1 MSRNI
6 ARNLRAVGVLITVV
20 GALASVLASADDAR
34 NSAFGGA
41 ELGADPWAVA
51 PSIDVAA
58 VQSETLDSALEGG
71 PVALQ
76 SGTVLMAVNVEPS
89 FEGALIHFHADGE
102 LALARTFALEEPPRL
117 VIDFPGIRGDLPSRD
132 IVLGGDFV
140 SAIRV
145 GVHPGKLRVVI
156 DGAAGPGTFDGYRA
170 VPSMDGLYLAV
181 GAGPELDLRLES
193 RLGGAG
199 YSSLTL
205 NSIEADDSGA
215 EPILLAMTG
224 TEDETSLEDLWRTLG
239 EDPEVEA
246 IEAALLA
253 EVYALD
259 EPAPAPDALVGVE
272 VASATPLADLWDR
285 QAAASGGPEAVL
297 VVESPVEAPLA
308 EARLE
313 EALIEELT
321 LEETIRED
329 AIFEEA
335 VRSET
340 ASEDGFWARAGKPV
354 EIKIADLELADPPG
368 GEAATPVPATGVLA
382 TGVSATEIPATGVPA
397 QGVPATEVPATGV
410 PATGVPGTLVP
421 ATGVPAMGVPAT
433 ALPTSAVPAT
443 AKPVQIAMVSGA
455 AAAPTEP
462 AWDPWA
468 LDSEPASVAPTKTV
482 SADPVKVASAA
493 STKAPTATTAPTPT
507 PAPVP
512 VAKPGAPTEIFGLQF
527 DRDSQRDR
535 VAILGDRI
543 ADYEV
548 FEPDSQTLIILL
560 KRSLLSEGMSER
572 ITPEIGGPL
581 SQVTIFQQPDIQG
594 DEVRVVLRRADGLK
608 PKIYQR
614 GSLLLADF
622 ANTGEAA
629 ALPVALIPAQAVPDA
644 SAELAE
650 TAEAVEAREA
660 RVEAVVTAA
669 QAGDIVDP
677 ENPKDTISVAPEL
690 INAEGDRTYG
700 NEAPDNASSSAAPGG
715 NRYVQEFSGSPIS
728 LDFKDVPIMDVLR
741 LIAEV
746 SELNII
752 AGDEVKGAIT
762 LRLVEVPWDQALDI
776 ILVTRG
782 LGYVRVGNV
791 LRIAPAE
798 ALQAEEAERLQDRRN
813 REQLEDL
820 EVKLQPVNYAAV
832 EDVSTLVRR
841 LLSPRGT
848 VNTDKR
854 TNTVI
859 IKDIPSVIAEATAL
873 IEALDTQTPQV
884 MIEAKIVEAA
894 LDFGRELGTIWGVGT
909 NPDSGAISTGG
920 VTWDGKNNV
929 AFNNGISSLP
939 TGAASMGFLLLDDN
953 IRVDVAV
960 EAMEEAGEGKVIS
973 SPRVV
978 TLDNREALIEQ
989 GVSIP
994 FQTFEGGDAKLEFVD
1009 AVLSLKVTP
1018 HITPDESIIMSLE
1031 VTRNAPDSGVSTPT
1045 GSPAIAKNQAKTETL
1060 VKNGQTLVIGG
1071 IYTIDKSTTESRVPY
1086 LYKIPV
1092 LGAAFKSRR
1101 VSDVRKELLIFI
1113 TPRIVVN
1120 PALADN

>member
-1 MSRNI
+1 MSRKI
-6 ARNLRAVGVLITVV
+6 ARNLRAAGVLITAV
-20 GALASVLASADDAR
+20 GALASVLASAEDTR
-34 NSAFGGA
+34 NSALGGA
-41 ELGADPWAVA
+41 ELGADPWAAA

-58 VQSETLDSALEGG
+58 VKAETLDSVMEGMPAALH
-71 PVALQ
+71 
-76 SGTVLMAVNVEPS
+76 SGTVLMAVDVEPS

-102 LALARTFALEEPPRL
+102 LASASTFTLEEPPRL

-132 IVLGGDFV
+132 MVLGGDFV

-170 VPSMDGLYLAV
+170 VPAMDGLYLAL
-181 GAGPELDLRLES
+181 GAGPSLDLQLES
-193 RLGGAG
+193 RLGSAG
-199 YSSLTL
+199 YASLAL
-205 NSIEADDSGA
+205 ESIKTGDSGA
-215 EPILLAMTG
+215 EPILVAMTG
-224 TEDETSLEDLWRTLG
+224 TEDEMSLEDLWRTLG
-239 EDPEVEA
+239 EGPEAEA
-246 IEAALLA
+246 VEAALLA
-253 EVYALD
+253 EVYGLD
-259 EPAPAPDALVGVE
+259 EPASGIEAQGSLAQAGDPIAAVE
-272 VASATPLADLWDR
+272 IASSTDLADLWDR
-285 QAAASGGPEAVL
+285 QAAEAGGLEAV
-297 VVESPVEAPLA
+297 VEIP
-308 EARLE
+308 
-313 EALIEELT
+313 I
-321 LEETIRED
+321 EETIRED

-335 VRSET
+335 LR
-340 ASEDGFWARAGKPV
+340 EDTGADDTFWARAGKPV
-354 EIKIADLELADPPG
+354 ETKIADLELAD
-368 GEAATPVPATGVLA
+368 EPVKA
-382 TGVSATEIPATGVPA
+382 
-397 QGVPATEVPATGV
+397 
-410 PATGVPGTLVP
+410 
-421 ATGVPAMGVPAT
+421 
-433 ALPTSAVPAT
+433 AVPAIVEPIQ
-443 AKPVQIAMVSGA
+443 AEPIQIAMASAVA
-455 AAAPTEP
+455 AIPTEP
-462 AWDPWA
+462 AEPEWDPWA
-468 LDSEPASVAPTKTV
+468 LDSEPARAVPAKTV
-482 SADPVKVASAA
+482 SA
-493 STKAPTATTAPTPT
+493 T
-507 PAPVP
+507 P
-512 VAKPGAPTEIFGLQF
+512 VAKAQAITAPDEVGSAVVSKAPVLVPGAPTEIFGLQF
-527 DRDSQRDR
+527 DRDAQRDR
-535 VAILGDRI
+535 VAILGDRL

-560 KRSLLSEGMSER
+560 KRSVLSEGMSER
-572 ITPEIGGPL
+572 ITPELGGPL
-581 SQVTIFQQPDIQG
+581 SQVTIFQQPDIEG

-622 ANTGEAA
+622 ANTAAAA
-629 ALPVALIPAQAVPDA
+629 ALPVALIPAQVAPEAVGA
-644 SAELAE
+644 LAQSIEAAE
-650 TAEAVEAREA
+650 TREA
-660 RVEAVVTAA
+660 RVAAVVAA
-669 QAGDIVDP
+669 AEAGDIVDP
-677 ENPKDTISVAPEL
+677 ENPKDTIAVAPEL

-700 NEAPDNASSSAAPGG
+700 NETPDNASSSSASGG
-715 NRYVQEFSGSPIS
+715 IQDVQEFSGSPIS

-752 AGDEVKGAIT
+752 AGDDVTGAIT

-813 REQLEDL
+813 KEQLEDL

-832 EDVSTLVRR
+832 ADVRDLVLR

-848 VNTDKR
+848 VNTDER

-884 MIEAKIVEAA
+884 MIEAKIVEAG

-909 NPDSGAISTGG
+909 NPAAGSISTGG

-953 IRVDVAV
+953 VRVDVAV
-960 EAMEEAGEGKVIS
+960 EAMEEAGEAKVIS
-973 SPRVV
+973 SPRIV

-989 GVSIP
+989 GVAIP

-1031 VTRNAPDSGVSTPT
+1031 VTRNSPDSGIATPT

-1086 LYKIPV
+1086 LHKIPV
-1092 LGAAFKSRR
+1092 LGAAFRSRR
-1101 VSDVRKELLIFI
+1101 VSDVRRELLIFI

>member
-1 MSRNI
+1 MNGNI
-6 ARNLRAVGVLITVV
+6 ARNLRATGILITVV
-20 GALASVLASADDAR
+20 GALASTPGSADDVVG
-34 NSAFGGA
+34 S
-41 ELGADPWAVA
+41 DPWAMA
-51 PSIDVAA
+51 PSMDVAA
-58 VQSETLDSALEGG
+58 VKTEALDFAPDGV
-71 PVALQ
+71 PNALQ
-76 SGTVLMAVNVEPS
+76 SGTVLMAVNVESS

-102 LALARTFALEEPPRL
+102 LALARAFALKEPPRL
-117 VIDFPGIRGDLPSRD
+117 VIDLPGIRGDLPSKD

-156 DGAAGPGTFDGYRA
+156 DGAAGAGTFDRYRA
-170 VPSMDGLYLAV
+170 VPSMDGLYLAI
-181 GAGPELDLRLES
+181 GEGPGIDLQLES
-193 RLGGAG
+193 RLAG
-199 YSSLTL
+199 LTYTGTA
-205 NSIEADDSGA
+205 IADPGLDELGA
-215 EPILLAMTG
+215 EPILVAMTG
-224 TEDETSLEDLWRTLG
+224 TKDDMSLEDLWQALG
-239 EDPEVEA
+239 EDPEMEA
-246 IEAALLA
+246 LEAAVFTEDYLA
-253 EVYALD
+253 A
-259 EPAPAPDALVGVE
+259 EPASAKMDWAGDSGLMDEASDAGAVVE
-272 VASATPLADLWDR
+272 VASAAPALDAWGLES
-285 QAAASGGPEAVL
+285 A
-297 VVESPVEAPLA
+297 VVESPDEAI
-308 EARLE
+308 LE
-313 EALIEELT
+313 EVALQEEAALIEEAI
-321 LEETIRED
+321 LEEAALEGVTGN
-329 AIFEEA
+329 
-335 VRSET
+335 ET
-340 ASEDGFWARAGKPV
+340 ASEEAFWARAGKPV
-354 EIKIADLELADPPG
+354 ETKISDLEMAQ
-368 GEAATPVPATGVLA
+368 ETVVEPAR
-382 TGVSATEIPATGVPA
+382 
-397 QGVPATEVPATGV
+397 
-410 PATGVPGTLVP
+410 
-421 ATGVPAMGVPAT
+421 
-433 ALPTSAVPAT
+433 
-443 AKPVQIAMVSGA
+443 A
-455 AAAPTEP
+455 AAAPALSAKTVAAAPAPAPISVPVSAPVAEPVQVAMVAAAPGPSAEP

-468 LDSEPASVAPTKTV
+468 LDESESGSGSASSGPAVASAKPEKPAAPVEIASAEQVTAPPKAAAPASVAPQQ
-482 SADPVKVASAA
+482 PAA
-493 STKAPTATTAPTPT
+493 PEAA
-507 PAPVP
+507 
-512 VAKPGAPTEIFGLQF
+512 TEIFGLQF

-535 VAILGDRI
+535 VAILGDRV
-543 ADYEV
+543 ADYEL
-548 FEPDSQTLIILL
+548 FEPDAQTLIILL

-572 ITPEIGGPL
+572 ITPDAGGPI
-581 SQVTIFQQPDIQG
+581 SQVTIFQQPDIEG
-594 DEVRVVLRRADGLK
+594 DEVRVVLRRADGMK
-608 PKIYQR
+608 PNIYQR

-622 ANTGEAA
+622 PNTGVAA
-629 ALPVALIPAQAVPDA
+629 SLPVALIPEAASSEASDQASEADEA
-644 SAELAE
+644 AESS
-650 TAEAVEAREA
+650 EALVA
-660 RVEAVVTAA
+660 AVVSASES
-669 QAGDIVDP
+669 GDIVDP
-677 ENPKDTISVAPEL
+677 QNPKDTIAVAPEL
-690 INAEGDRTYG
+690 INADGDKTYG
-700 NEAPDNASSSAAPGG
+700 NAMPGASSSSSLPGG
-715 NRYVQEFSGSPIS
+715 IQNGHEFSGSPIS

-752 AGDEVKGAIT
+752 AGDEVKGTIT

-798 ALQAEEAERLQDRRN
+798 ALQAEEAERLQERRN
-813 REQLEDL
+813 KEQLEDL

-832 EDVSTLVRR
+832 EDVRELVRR

-848 VNTDKR
+848 VNTDER

-909 NPDSGAISTGG
+909 NPDAGPISTGG
-920 VTWDGKNNV
+920 VTWDGQNNV

-1086 LYKIPV
+1086 LYKIPL